1 MWRGL
6 PASVWNTPEKHI
18 LEEFLCVHKLI
29 LEFVSTSLSLMV
41 LSSRGATA
49 TTLFALLVPGYA
61 AKLIIRSTLILIAE
75 GLHRII
81 YALECFFSLRS
92 VVLIWMQFQRALL
105 VTFLEFSL
113 ICLLWH
119 TKHFII
125 ASISQY
131 FTGNFGLFGSVR
143 FRGGFFLLLPFW
155 RQWFFRLAGSLRWW
169 RRAPANYIESLK
181 PNLGFLRFM
190 QLYAFDK
197 KPFGLVE
204 LSYVY

>member
-6 PASVWNTPEKHI
+6 PASIWNTPEKHI

-29 LEFVSTSLSLMV
+29 LEFVPASLPLMV
-41 LSSRGATA
+41 ISSRGATA
-49 TTLFALLVPGYA
+49 TTLFALRVPGYA
-61 AKLIIRSTLILIAE
+61 AKLIIHPTLILIAE

-81 YALECFFSLRS
+81 YALERFFSLRS

-113 ICLLWH
+113 SSLLWH

-125 ASISQY
+125 ASICQY
-131 FTGNFGLFGSVR
+131 FTGNFGLFGSMR

-155 RQWFFRLAGSLRWW
+155 RRLFLRLAGSL
-169 RRAPANYIESLK
+169 
-181 PNLGFLRFM
+181 G
-190 QLYAFDK
+190 
-197 KPFGLVE
+197 
-204 LSYVY
+204 